1 MLATVA
7 IVDGKVDGHK
17 PGMRDPGFFA
27 NIRYVDILQLIW
39 PIINTDTNT
48 NICIFFMYMCNFS
61 AHLIAEII
69 KSL

>member
-17 PGMRDPGFFA
+17 PGMRDTGFFA
-27 NIRYVDILQLIW
+27 NIQYVDILQLIW
-39 PIINTDTNT
+39 PIINTNTNTNT
-48 NICIFFMYMCNFS
+48 NIFMYMCNFS

-69 KSL
+69 KSPL